1 MGTTGKAA
9 VAEFVATFA
18 LVFVAAGSAVVAG
31 PYGSGLVG
39 MALASGF
46 VLAVMVSVTAHI
58 SGGHVNPAV
67 TVGIW
72 VVGRIGTARAVV
84 YVVAQLAGATFGA
97 LLLRLVIP
105 PAVWKAANLGT
116 PLLATGVGGAKGV
129 LTEAILSFFLVYA
142 MFGTILD
149 ERGPFTKTAG
159 LTVGLVLAFDILAA
173 GPLTGAAANPVRSF
187 GPALISGTWDGWWVY
202 WMGPVAGG
210 VIAAVLYSYAFL
222 RDAEPPVP

>member
-1 MGTTGKAA
+1 MGSIGKGA

-67 TVGIW
+67 TVGVW

-84 YVVAQLAGATFGA
+84 YVVAQLAGAIFGG
-97 LLLRLVIP
+97 LLLRLVVP

-116 PLLATGVGGAKGV
+116 PLLATGVGGGKGV

-149 ERGPFTKTAG
+149 ERGPFAKTAG

-202 WMGPVAGG
+202 WVGPVAGG

-222 RDAEPPVP
+222 RDAEPSVP